1 MLGDPLYLFTILFLL
16 GVANGTPIFAKR
28 LLGNRFGAPL
38 DGGLKLRDGRR
49 LFGNSKTI
57 RGLLLSIACTTAIA
71 PLLGI
76 EAMIGAGLAAAS
88 MLGDLSS
95 SFIKRRLGLR
105 LHAKALGL
113 DQIPEALLPPLLLRT
128 RLGLS
133 AADIV
138 LIVALFM
145 ALELILS
152 QLLYRLGI
160 RDRPY

>member
-1 MLGDPLYLFTILFLL
+1 MLGDPLHLFTILFLL

-28 LLGNRFGAPL
+28 LFGNRYNAPL

-49 LFGNSKTI
+49 LLGNSKTI
-57 RGLLLSIACTTAIA
+57 RGLVLAIACTALIA

-88 MLGDLSS
+88 MLGDLAS

-113 DQIPEALLPPLLLRT
+113 DQIPEALLPLLLLRI
-128 RLGLS
+128 RLGLG
-133 AADIV
+133 AGDVV
-138 LIVALFM
+138 LIVALFV

-152 QLLYRLGI
+152 QFLYRLGI